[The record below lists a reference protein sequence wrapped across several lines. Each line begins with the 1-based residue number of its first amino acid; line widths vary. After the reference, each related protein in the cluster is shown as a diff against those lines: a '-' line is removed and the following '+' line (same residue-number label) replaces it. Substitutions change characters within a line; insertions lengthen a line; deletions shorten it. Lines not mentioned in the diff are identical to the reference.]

1 MMPYLGGAFLVFGIL
16 LNAFIH
22 DETTPK
28 THWQSWMCIVIAT
41 IVWPLVLPAI
51 IRKKLSK
58 ENLEKI
64 SFYDQDWRINRELRN
79 L

>member
-1 MMPYLGGAFLVFGIL
+1 MMPYLGGAFLVFVIL

-28 THWQSWMCIVIAT
+28 THWQSWMCILIAT

-51 IRKKLSK
+51 IRKKLTK
-58 ENLEKI
+58 VPLEKI
-64 SFYDQDWRINRELRN
+64 SFSSQDWDLDRELRN